1 MIRPHPLPLLLACSC
16 AAIAGD
22 AKSPVAASGDWEFSI
37 SAGPAWRQSG
47 TLGFSGGSRSAGVMI
62 PSFVGDNVLI
72 TPPLGAADAAGSRT
86 YDDGFVGTDMST
98 GIDGLTS
105 NWGYQ
110 NSGQINLPSDSI
122 TFHAT
127 GFQSIRSDLRSV
139 TASPS
144 LDDPQH
150 GIAPVLQFDAQYNGE
165 IAGIRPGFSL
175 FLAWSPV
182 DFENKWSDFSLG
194 QTRDDFR
201 HDWTDVYNLGGF
213 GSLIPSAP
221 YSGTPD
227 SPGFLLQNIPDFR
240 NMVAVPIGSENA
252 LVSNRIFNRFSADH
266 TTFSFGPTMSR
277 NLDKEWNIEAGVGV
291 SLHWLRWSAS
301 QQEQLSVTQGNARTV
316 IGEWQDS
323 SSGDRILAGLYL
335 QLAVEWKP
343 TDSDWS
349 IKSLLRT
356 DLGQS
361 FSKQVGPSR
370 ITYDTDGLTAAVML
384 SHPL

>member
-1 MIRPHPLPLLLACSC
+1 MSRLRPLPLLLAFSC

-22 AKSPVAASGDWEFSI
+22 AKSPVATRGDWEFSV

-47 TLGFSGGSRSAGVMI
+47 TLGFTGGSRSAGVVI

-72 TPPLGAADAAGSRT
+72 TPPIGAANAIGSRA
-86 YDDGFVGTDMST
+86 YDDGFVASDMST

-105 NWGYQ
+105 YWGYQ
-110 NSGQINLPSDSI
+110 NAGQVDLPGDSI
-122 TFHAT
+122 AFRAT
-127 GFQSIRSDLRSV
+127 GFQSIRSDFRSV
-139 TASPS
+139 SAAPS
-144 LDDPQH
+144 EDDPQR
-150 GIAPVLQFDAQYNGE
+150 GIAPVLQFDARYKRE
-165 IAGIRPGFSL
+165 IAGIQPGFSL

-182 DFENKWSDFSLG
+182 DFDGEWSDFSLG

-201 HDWTDVYNLGGF
+201 QNWTDIYNLGGF
-213 GSLIPSAP
+213 GALVPSAP
-221 YSGTPD
+221 YSGAPD
-227 SPGFLLQNIPDFR
+227 SPGFLLQNIPDSR
-240 NMVAVPIGSENA
+240 GMAAVPVGSENA
-252 LVSNRIFNRFSADH
+252 LVSNRIFSRFSADH

-277 NLDKEWNIEAGVGV
+277 SLQKEWNIEAGLGV
-291 SLHWLRWSAS
+291 SLHWLHWSAS
-301 QQEQLSVTQGNARTV
+301 QQEQLSVTRGSTRTV

-343 TDSDWS
+343 ADFDWS
-349 IKSLLRT
+349 IRSMLRT

-361 FSKQVGPSR
+361 FSTQVGPSR

>member
-1 MIRPHPLPLLLACSC
+1 MIRPHPLTLLLACSC

-22 AKSPVAASGDWEFSI
+22 AKSPVATSGDWEFSI

-47 TLGFSGGSRSAGVMI
+47 TLGFSGGSRSAGVVI

-72 TPPLGAADAAGSRT
+72 TPPIGAAGAIGSRT
-86 YDDGFVGTDMST
+86 YGDGFVGTDMST

-105 NWGYQ
+105 YWSYQ
-110 NSGQINLPSDSI
+110 SSRQVDLPGDSI

-139 TASPS
+139 TAAPS
-144 LDDPQH
+144 LDDPQR
-150 GIAPVLQFDAQYNGE
+150 GIAPVLQFDTRYKRE

-182 DFENKWSDFSLG
+182 DFDREWSDFSLG
-194 QTRDDFR
+194 QTRDDF
-201 HDWTDVYNLGGF
+201 HQDWTDVYNLGGF
-213 GSLIPSAP
+213 GALIPSAP
-221 YSGTPD
+221 YSGAPD
-227 SPGFLLQNIPDFR
+227 SPGFLLQNVPDSR
-240 NMVAVPIGSENA
+240 SMASVPTGSENA

-266 TTFSFGPTMSR
+266 TTLSLGPTLSR
-277 NLDKEWNIEAGVGV
+277 NLQKEWNIEAGVGV
-291 SLHWLRWSAS
+291 SLHWLHWSAS
-301 QQEQLSVTQGNARTV
+301 QREQLSVKQGNTRTV
-316 IGEWQDS
+316 IGEWNDS

-335 QLAVEWKP
+335 QLAVEWAP
-343 TDSDWS
+343 ADSDWS
-349 IKSLLRT
+349 IKSMLRT

-361 FSKQVGPSR
+361 FSKQIGPSR
-370 ITYDTDGLTAAVML
+370 ITYDTDGLTASIML